1 MKISIITPSFNSAST
16 IADTIN
22 SVLSQDYFDIEYII
36 VDGGSKDSTVK
47 IIKSYGEKIAKFVS
61 EKDNG
66 IYDAMNKGIKMASG
80 DVVGILNSDDFYPDA
95 SVISDVA
102 KAFNINMSD
111 SVYGDLDYVDWDE
124 TTKIIRKWRAGKH
137 TWKSFKFGWHP
148 PHPTFFVKKEL
159 YDRLGLFRED
169 LRIAADYELMLRFIY
184 INKITMTYIP
194 KVLVKMR
201 DGGASSSG
209 LSARKT
215 TYIEDAKGWS
225 FNNLKPSVLALTMK
239 RVRKLTQWL
248 R

>member
-36 VDGGSKDSTVK
+36 VDGGSKDSTVE
-47 IIKSYGEKIAKFVS
+47 IIKSYGEKIVKFVS

-95 SVISDVA
+95 SVISDVV

-225 FNNLKPSVLALTMK
+225 FNNLKPSVFALTMK